1 VGFGQGPA
9 GIGRPP
15 AYGLAHQARIR
26 LFRDVLRCPD
36 ALFLDG
42 TISSLHSTKLNR
54 SDFRM
59 DLGPMLG
66 VTEPVAK

>member
-1 VGFGQGPA
+1 M
-9 GIGRPP
+9 
-15 AYGLAHQARIR
+15 
-26 LFRDVLRCPD
+26 FRDVLRCPD

-66 VTEPVAK
+66 VTEPIAK